1 MDKVCKL
8 SDVEFEELDNASL
21 KIDGITYQ
29 LAKVTK
35 YPEDFNHCDICSLAD
50 KCLLTDFGA
59 CSLFGNLIGIDYREK
74 YKLFFN

>member
-8 SDVEFEELDNASL
+8 SDVEFEELDNTSL

-35 YPEDFNHCDICSLAD
+35 YPEDFNHCHIWR
-50 KCLLTDFGA
+50 
-59 CSLFGNLIGIDYREK
+59 I
-74 YKLFFN
+74 